1 MLISP
6 WICFFSLYGVLPIN
20 LKGACKGLDMI
31 AGPTLTNNIIST
43 V

>member
-6 WICFFSLYGVLPIN
+6 WICFFSLYGVMPIN

-31 AGPTLTNNIIST
+31 AEANFNK
-43 V
+43 